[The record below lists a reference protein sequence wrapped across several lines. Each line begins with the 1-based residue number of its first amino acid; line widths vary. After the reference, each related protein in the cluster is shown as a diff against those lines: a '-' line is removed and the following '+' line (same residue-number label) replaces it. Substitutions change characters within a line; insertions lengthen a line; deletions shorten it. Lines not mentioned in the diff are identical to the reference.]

1 MSVIIDLVTT
11 GVTKLI
17 DLVPIWMAAS
27 AEKKAEIE
35 AKARSL
41 VAGLDS
47 LFEAADAKDAA
58 NTKKATDAIAG
69 K

>member
-1 MSVIIDLVTT
+1 MDVIFNLVTT
-11 GVTKLI
+11 GISKLI

-41 VAGLDS
+41 VEGLDS
-47 LFEAADAKDAA
+47 LFVAADVKDAA

-69 K
+69 E